1 MLKEYKTVT
10 EIAQE
15 WGLKP
20 RTVQIMCSEGK
31 IPGVAKFGH
40 SWAIPTDTERP
51 KDKRETTGEYKNW
64 RKKSVEE

>member
-1 MLKEYKTVT
+1 MLKEYKTVI
-10 EIAQE
+10 EIANE

-40 SWAIPTDTERP
+40 SWAIPANTERP

-64 RKKSVEE
+64 RKKTVEG